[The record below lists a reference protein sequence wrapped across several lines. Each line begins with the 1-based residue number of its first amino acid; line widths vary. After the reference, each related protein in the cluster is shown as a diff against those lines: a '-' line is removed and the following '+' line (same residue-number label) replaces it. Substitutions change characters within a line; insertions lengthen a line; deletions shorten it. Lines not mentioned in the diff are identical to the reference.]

1 MYLETITS
9 GCGQNKIYTEVMLD
23 TYLDTWPSDMIP
35 RTLPMAGSQKPGSV
49 SHGESIGFGFRQT
62 WDWKLILGL
71 ASSNYQANKL
81 LNFSE
86 PFLTYKMEAA
96 LPTS

>member
-9 GCGQNKIYTEVMLD
+9 GRGQNKIYTEVILD
-23 TYLDTWPSDMIP
+23 TYMDTWPSDMIP
-35 RTLPMAGSQKPGSV
+35 RTLPVAGSQKPGSV
-49 SHGESIGFGFRQT
+49 SHRESIGFGF
-62 WDWKLILGL
+62 
-71 ASSNYQANKL
+71 SSNYQANKL

-96 LPTS
+96 LPTSWALLPTGGNSL